1 MAISRGPKIVTN
13 GLVLALDSAD
23 RNSYI
28 SGSTSWY
35 DLTGN
40 NNGTISGSPLFTG
53 SNGGF
58 LTFNAVNSYVD
69 CGNGSSLNFGTGDF
83 TIEIWMTRNTNA
95 TTNLRVLG
103 KGGSSDAAGSA
114 GFAFL
119 GFDGGLNFT
128 VNPSGTRSTISA
140 ASYSLGEW
148 FQVVGIVERSSTIR
162 SYKNATLVQSA
173 AAPIGSVS
181 NATFNLNIGRTSEG
195 GTLYWPGNIAIVKIY
210 NRALTAT
217 EVLQNYN
224 ATKSR
229 FGL

>member
-1 MAISRGPKIVTN
+1 MRYGPNIVTN
-13 GLVLALDSAD
+13 GLVLSLDAAD
-23 RNSYI
+23 RNSYV
-28 SGSTSWY
+28 SGSSTWS
-35 DLTGN
+35 DLSGN
-40 NNGTISGSPLFTG
+40 NSGSVNGSPAFTG

-58 LTFNAVNSYVD
+58 LTFNAVNSYID

-114 GFAFL
+114 GYAFL
-119 GFDGGLNFT
+119 GSDSGLNFI
-128 VNPSGTRSTISA
+128 VNPSGTRSSISA

-148 FQVVGIVERSSTIR
+148 FQVVGVVERSVNIR

-173 AAPIGSVS
+173 AAPVGSVS
-181 NATFNLNIGRTSEG
+181 NATYNLNIGRTSEG

-210 NRALTAT
+210 NRALSST
-217 EVLQNYN
+217 EIVQNYN

-229 FGL
+229 FGLT